1 MDNTDPGCS
10 GPHTCSP
17 TLGGRI
23 ESTPVLPTH
32 TKLCT
37 HGPQNH
43 RQTVAV
49 GFFPSFLRFQT
60 SRIFCS
66 LRPLSAFPRSE
77 SSLLPSPH
85 PHPPERQP
93 GPRHQLTQFPNKSST
108 VSRSQNSKPVPD
120 PWVRTSAN
128 GTKSRN
134 PLLPAPSDP
143 ARAAEP
149 PPSHLRLSTGCP
161 HTWFLPGHPTPQ
173 STGPSICKLG
183 WPCPLP
189 TP

>member
-1 MDNTDPGCS
+1 MDNTDPGRP

-17 TLGGRI
+17 TLGGCI

-43 RQTVAV
+43 RETVAV

-77 SSLLPSPH
+77 SSLLPSPLPFCLGH
-85 PHPPERQP
+85 LYLQGHLACFQMRQE
-93 GPRHQLTQFPNKSST
+93 GSCL
-108 VSRSQNSKPVPD
+108 
-120 PWVRTSAN
+120 RTSAVSSVDCSLVPP
-128 GTKSRN
+128 GSLPKS
-134 PLLPAPSDP
+134 PSWRASLTAVSKI
-143 ARAAEP
+143 AR
-149 PPSHLRLSTGCP
+149 SFIL
-161 HTWFLPGHPTPQ
+161 
-173 STGPSICKLG
+173 
-183 WPCPLP
+183 
-189 TP
+189 